1 MVLNATTP
9 SYWIS
14 KAHQLTEHTE
24 DNSEQVGLKN
34 VDSIY
39 DCEIRARQVVSA
51 PIWADAFGTD
61 SDTVGLNNR
70 SNTAAFDTAN
80 LRPRVLVDISQRC
93 LSTTILGQHIE
104 LPVLVAPVGQLR
116 RFHLDGD
123 LAVARASGASKTI
136 MCASVNSS
144 ETIED
149 IAAATKGPIWFQMSV
164 MKDRGLNE
172 ALIVRAETAGCTA
185 LMLTVDAAGYSS
197 RERHSGVLEMDD
209 TYANFDSMLGPG
221 FVTAANWV
229 ELKSTSFTWTDLEWL
244 RSKTSL
250 PIVLKGVQTAE
261 DASLCVAHG
270 IDGLVVSNHGG
281 HGLPGSRASF
291 KSLPEVVEAAA
302 DHVEVLF
309 DGGIRRGTDI
319 LKAMAMG
326 AKAVLIG
333 RPVAWGL
340 ATAGQDG
347 VSAVLELLARE
358 LRTAMG
364 LCGVTDVKDIGQ
376 RFVAL

>member
-9 SYWIS
+9 SHWIS

-24 DNSEQVGLKN
+24 DNSEQGRLKN

-149 IAAATKGPIWFQMSV
+149 IASAAKGPIWFQMSV
-164 MKDRGLNE
+164 MRDRGLNE

-197 RERHSGVLEMDD
+197 RERHSGILEMDD

-291 KSLPEVVEAAA
+291 TSLPEVVEAAA

-340 ATAGQDG
+340 AIAGQDG

-364 LCGVTDVKDIGQ
+364 LCGVTDVNDIGQ